1 MPVRDFGQ
9 SLSKSYNNKNIS
21 LTFFSIQPK
30 NNLIMAVK
38 RIKNLLILTLIFSEV
53 CFYNYAFAQ
62 SKSTIIGQ
70 DVSKQL
76 NTITTAVPFLLISP
90 DSRAGAMGDAGVAT
104 SPDANS
110 MHWNPSKL
118 GFVQKQTGISISYT
132 PWLKALV
139 PDINLL
145 YLSGY
150 YKLKKSGTVA
160 GSLRYFSLG
169 DITFTDIVGNTIGQ
183 FRPNEFAF
191 DLGYARKL
199 GNHFSGGG
207 ALRYI
212 HSNLTSNI
220 TVGGAATHSGQAVGA
235 DISGFYQSDEKEI
248 SGKKSII
255 RAGINIS
262 NVGSKISYST
272 TGQRDFIPINMKL
285 GTSLHM
291 QLDEFNEINFTVDFN
306 KLLVPTPPIYKTD
319 SAGPVRGPDG
329 NYIIEQGKDPNRGVV
344 SGMLGSFSDAPGGFK
359 EELNEV
365 NIGGGLE
372 YWYAKQFALRAGYF
386 NEPNTKGGRKYLT
399 FGLGVRY
406 TVFTLDFAYLVSTH
420 ARSPLQN
427 TLRFTLLFDFDAFKD
442 ENTDEK
448 K

>member
-1 MPVRDFGQ
+1 M
-9 SLSKSYNNKNIS
+9 
-21 LTFFSIQPK
+21 T
-30 NNLIMAVK
+30 VK
-38 RIKNLLILTLIFSEV
+38 RIKEIFILTLMISEV
-53 CFYNYAFAQ
+53 TLYNSVFAQ
-62 SKSTIIGQ
+62 KSTIIGQ

-76 NTITTAVPFLLISP
+76 NTITTAVPFLLIAP

-110 MHWNPSKL
+110 MHYNPSKYA
-118 GFVQKQTGISISYT
+118 FVQKQTGFSMSYT
-132 PWLKALV
+132 PWLRALV
-139 PDINLL
+139 PDINLA

-150 YKLKKSGTVA
+150 YKLKKAGTVA
-160 GSLRYFSLG
+160 ASLRYFSLG
-169 DITFTDIVGNTIGQ
+169 DITFTDIIGNTIGQ

-191 DLGYARKL
+191 DVGYARKL
-199 GNHFSGGG
+199 GEHFSGGG

-220 TVGGAATHSGQAVGA
+220 NVGGSATHSGQAVGA
-235 DISGFYQSDEKEI
+235 DISGYYQSDEKEI

-255 RAGINIS
+255 RAGLNIS

-272 TGQRDFIPINMKL
+272 TGNRDFIPINMKL

-291 QLDEFNEINFTVDFN
+291 QLDEYNELNFTVDFN
-306 KLLVPTPPIYKTD
+306 KLLVPTPPIYQTD
-319 SAGPVRGPDG
+319 SAGNPLKDPGG
-329 NYIIEQGKDPNRGVV
+329 NLIIDKGKDPNRGVV
-344 SGMLGSFSDAPGGFK
+344 SGILGSFSDAPGGFK

-365 NIGGGLE
+365 NIGGGME
-372 YWYAKQFALRAGYF
+372 YWYAKQFALRMGYF

-406 TVFTLDFAYLVSTH
+406 TVFTLDFAYLVPTH
-420 ARSPLQN
+420 VRNPLQN

-442 ENTDEK
+442 GNGEGK